1 MFWSGSFLLAI
12 GESHN
17 QRQKVQSE
25 PVSVADLTAF
35 LDIIF
40 QKQFYTGFINAVS
53 FGRRFSFYAASIAP
67 EPLRVRR
74 LNIYNKKHS
83 TPSGPKHF
91 PGSINM

>member
-40 QKQFYTGFINAVS
+40 QKQFIQVS
-53 FGRRFSFYAASIAP
+53 FRFMQ
-67 EPLRVRR
+67 R
-74 LNIYNKKHS
+74 
-83 TPSGPKHF
+83 PSHP
-91 PGSINM
+91 NL